1 LNKKKAIWDI
11 VKLESNKTGNTV
23 KVKTL
28 NVEGTSVNNHQDIA
42 NEFDKYFLSI
52 AKNINIDQNYSISH
66 KLDNNTP
73 GHYLL
78 QSFKTPFP
86 NINLKSVS
94 SKEVE
99 SVIKSLKT
107 KNSSGYD
114 EIPTELLKINSSFIS
129 SPLTYICN

>member
-1 LNKKKAIWDI
+1 VYFGLSADFDYPRQFSPPLPRII
-11 VKLESNKTGNTV
+11 ES
-23 KVKTL
+23 L
-28 NVEGTSVNNHQDIA
+28 L
-42 NEFDKYFLSI
+42 YFLSI
-52 AKNINIDQNYSISH
+52 AKNINIDQNDSISH

-99 SVIKSLKT
+99 NVIKSLKT

-114 EIPTELLKINSSFIS
+114 EIPTKLLKISSSCIS
-129 SPLTYICN
+129 SPLTYIYN